1 MEALKKPILITK
13 KDLDAM
19 LEQIWPGGTTIIENS
34 ASLGAEFT
42 LHAFMEYSKR
52 RRMPIVIED
61 IFDTLPVYLAH
72 LEFLGV
78 NPEGFNIRVLKVGGS
93 QEAGNVLAK
102 INFENDPH
110 VYQKKIDQELKK
122 IVPDGPYIHFVLGLD
137 RLLFLQDDVH
147 NMYTHLALIKQKLGD
162 ERRINVY
169 LIEKSIVERIPY
181 NPLPLME
188 DIATSVI
195 ELTDEGEGVIRIR
208 LRKSIFTLL
217 MNKEYLL
224 ISPREVLRW
233 WE

>member
-1 MEALKKPILITK
+1 MESLKKPILITK
-13 KDLDAM
+13 KDLDTV
-19 LEQIWPGGTTIIENS
+19 LDQIWPGGTTIIENS
-34 ASLGAEFT
+34 ASLGAEFI

-52 RRMPIVIED
+52 RRIPVIIED

-72 LEFLGV
+72 LEFMGLRFKDSDV
-78 NPEGFNIRVLKVGGS
+78 RVIKVGGS

-102 INFENDPH
+102 INFENDPY
-110 VYQKKIDQELKK
+110 VYQRKINQALGR
-122 IVPDGPYIHFVLGLD
+122 IVPEGPYIHLVLGLE

-162 ERRINVY
+162 ERKINVY
-169 LIEKSIVERIPY
+169 LIERPIVESIPY
-181 NPLPLME
+181 NPLPLIE
-188 DIATSVI
+188 DIATSVV

-208 LRKSIFTLL
+208 LKKSVLTIL